1 MILETRFLLTLSL
14 SLIVISFCGVSSSNT
29 VLANHNKKV
38 SIVCADYMPC
48 LNGICIGHACPS
60 ANSLQTRTDGS
71 DDLNQLFNVGQPSDI
86 YKLARSS
93 VNSLHNNQNTN
104 NANDCVKSQISKV
117 TILGKRDLN
126 EDFKRASDGDPNTK
140 WSMNDGRASI
150 QMDLGEIKKVCSFNI
165 HWYKGEKGAY
175 TFVISSSID
184 GVNFTNILKGM
195 SDGSSGASE
204 NYPIIKEVQGRYIR
218 LDASRDFQVSGVSDV
233 SVYTKYVK
241 DPNAYANPRQY
252 LVEAHSPSSTHESIN
267 QIEPNQYVQLI
278 SPLIETNLLQVMPD
292 KNIETATT
300 STIQINL
307 AGNGTDKDNGLKFSI
322 IDLPLHG
329 VLKQGSI
336 AESIIYEP
344 IDGFKGEDTFTYDA
358 INEHGTETLKGRVN
372 ILVGNNSPL

>member
-1 MILETRFLLTLSL
+1 
-14 SLIVISFCGVSSSNT
+14 
-29 VLANHNKKV
+29 
-38 SIVCADYMPC
+38 
-48 LNGICIGHACPS
+48 
-60 ANSLQTRTDGS
+60 
-71 DDLNQLFNVGQPSDI
+71 
-86 YKLARSS
+86 
-93 VNSLHNNQNTN
+93 
-104 NANDCVKSQISKV
+104 
-117 TILGKRDLN
+117 
-126 EDFKRASDGDPNTK
+126 
-140 WSMNDGRASI
+140 
-150 QMDLGEIKKVCSFNI
+150 
-165 HWYKGEKGAY
+165 
-175 TFVISSSID
+175 
-184 GVNFTNILKGM
+184 
-195 SDGSSGASE
+195 
-204 NYPIIKEVQGRYIR
+204 
-218 LDASRDFQVSGVSDV
+218 
-233 SVYTKYVK
+233 
-241 DPNAYANPRQY
+241 
-252 LVEAHSPSSTHESIN
+252 VEAHSPSSTHESIN